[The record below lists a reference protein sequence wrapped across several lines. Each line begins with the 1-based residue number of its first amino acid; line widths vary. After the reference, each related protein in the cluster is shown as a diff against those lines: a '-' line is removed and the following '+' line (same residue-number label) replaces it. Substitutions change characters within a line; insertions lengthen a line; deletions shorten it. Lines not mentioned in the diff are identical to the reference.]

1 MHQNAFHKLLKMFSD
16 NLLLSYFN
24 MTLPTYMFTDADKI
38 GLGAILCQGND
49 FRNLKPV
56 VIASRCSNQA
66 EKNYPQLALGAM
78 GIDFRFRSYL
88 LGSPNEIV
96 VITDHFPLITIF
108 NGKRSG
114 SITKE
119 RIKLRHQDIR
129 FYVIYRKGQHN
140 PADYLSG
147 DAVS

>member
-1 MHQNAFHKLLKMFSD
+1 MFSD

-56 VIASRCSNQA
+56 AIASRCSNQA
-66 EKNYPQLALGAM
+66 EKNYPQLGLEAM
-78 GIDFRFRSYL
+78 AIDFRFRSYL

-96 VITDHFPLITIF
+96 VITDHFHLKSIF

-114 SITKE
+114 SIRAG
-119 RIKLRHQDIR
+119 RIKLIHQDIR
-129 FYVIYRKGQHN
+129 FYVIYRKRQHN
-140 PADYLSG
+140 PADYLSRHV
-147 DAVS
+147 VS